1 MTKAVFVGI
10 DAGTT
15 GTTVSIY
22 DEVGND
28 VASGYHEYPCTYPRP
43 GWVEQDLEVVWR
55 GICAAS
61 LEATGRAALPA
72 EAYRSIGLSSQRGTF
87 GLLDADKKPLSESI
101 VWNDARATEQG
112 ERLAAEMGADAYQSH
127 TGMPLSPQWAAAKVA
142 WCKEKR
148 PDLFER
154 TRWIA
159 NGQEFFLHR
168 LGADDWSTDPA
179 SLTLNGM
186 MEIRKLDWSD
196 EVLRLCGIDRGLLP
210 PVGATATMAGRVSRD
225 ASLLTGFPAG
235 TPLCRGAGDQQC
247 AAIGSGVIR
256 QGMAEMTVGTS
267 AVMVAHVDSV
277 DRVKGKGLFL
287 GGHGVPHQ
295 WDLEGAAF
303 AIGACLRWWR
313 DMLGLT
319 ELVASQ
325 AMGVSPYSIMVDCAL
340 KSPAG
345 AKGLLFHP
353 FLAGQVTPYYDMA
366 AKGGFIGLGLH
377 HDRPTLIR
385 ALLEGCANE
394 MKAIVD
400 TFQRDMEGG
409 VTELRLTGGGTKSP
423 GFVRIMADVI
433 GQSVSVLKVRECT
446 SLGAAILG
454 AMGAGHFASADEAV
468 DAMVHIES
476 TVDPNAQLRDLY
488 DEQHA
493 LFRGSYEALAQG
505 AVYRNLQGFNE
516 RRV

>member
-22 DEVGND
+22 DETGTD
-28 VASGYHEYPCTYPRP
+28 IASGYQEYPCVYPRP

-61 LEATGRAALPA
+61 REATGKAGLPA
-72 EAYRSIGLSSQRGTF
+72 DAYKSIGLSSQRGTF
-87 GLLDADKKPLSESI
+87 GLLDADKQPLCNSI

-112 ERLAAEMGADAYQSH
+112 ESIAARMSPDQYQHH

-142 WCKEKR
+142 WVKEKA
-148 PDLFER
+148 PDIFAR

-159 NGQEFFLHR
+159 NGQEFFLGR
-168 LGADDWSTDPA
+168 LGADDWTTDPA

-196 EVLRLCGIDRGLLP
+196 EVLSLCGIDRSIVP
-210 PVGATATMAGRVSRD
+210 PVGQTAAMAGRVSRA
-225 ASLLTGFPAG
+225 ASELTGFPPG

-247 AAIGSGVIR
+247 AAIGSGVIK

-277 DRVKGKGLFL
+277 DRVQGKGLFL
-287 GGHGVPHQ
+287 GGHGVPNQ

-325 AMGVSPYSIMVDCAL
+325 ALGLSPYSIMVESAL
-340 KSPAG
+340 KSPPG
-345 AKGLLFHP
+345 ANGLVFHP

-366 AKGGFIGLGLH
+366 AKGGFIGIGLH
-377 HDRPTLIR
+377 HDRPALIR

-394 MKAIVD
+394 MRAIVD
-400 TFQRDMEGG
+400 TFQRDMVGG
-409 VTELRLTGGGTKSP
+409 VNELRLTGGGTKSP
-423 GFVRIMADVI
+423 GFVRIMSDVI
-433 GQSVSVLKVRECT
+433 GMPVSVLKVRECT
-446 SLGAAILG
+446 ALGAAILG
-454 AMGAGHFASADEAV
+454 AMGAGHFGSAAEAV

-476 TVDPNAQLRDLY
+476 TVDPNQQLRELY

-493 LFRGSYEALAQG
+493 LFRGSYESLAG
-505 AVYRNLQGFNE
+505 ASIYRKLQQFNE
-516 RRV
+516 RPA

>member
-1 MTKAVFVGI
+1 MAQAVFVGI

-22 DEVGND
+22 DGTGAD
-28 VASGYHEYPCTYPRP
+28 IASGYREYPCTYPRP

-61 LEATGRAALPA
+61 REATAKARLPA
-72 EAYRSIGLSSQRGTF
+72 EAYKSIGLSSQRGTF
-87 GLLDADKKPLSESI
+87 GLLDADRQPLCNSV

-112 ERLAAEMGADAYQSH
+112 ERFAAEMGGAAYQAH

-142 WCKEKR
+142 WMKEKV
-148 PDLFER
+148 PDIFER

-168 LGADDWSTDPA
+168 LGAEDWRTDPA

-196 EVLRLCGIDRGLLP
+196 EVLGLCGIDRSLLP
-210 PVGATATMAGRVSRD
+210 PVGSTAAMAGRVSRE
-225 ASLLTGFPAG
+225 ASALTGFPVG
-235 TPLCRGAGDQQC
+235 TPLSRGAGDQQC
-247 AAIGSGVIR
+247 AAIGAGVVR

-267 AVMVAHVDSV
+267 AVMVAHVD
-277 DRVKGKGLFL
+277 RVERVTGKGLFL
-287 GGHGVPHQ
+287 GGHGVPNQ

-325 AMGVSPYSIMVDCAL
+325 AMGMSPYSVMVESAM
-340 KSPAG
+340 KSPPG
-345 AKGLLFHP
+345 ANGLVFHP

-377 HDRPTLIR
+377 HDRPALIR
-385 ALLEGCANE
+385 SLLEGCANE
-394 MKAIVD
+394 MRAIVD
-400 TFQRDMEGG
+400 TFQRDMDGG
-409 VTELRLTGGGTKSP
+409 VNELRLTGGGTKSP

-433 GQSVSVLKVRECT
+433 GQQVAVMKVRECT
-446 SLGAAILG
+446 ALGAAILG
-454 AMGAGHFASADEAV
+454 AIGAGQFASVDEAV
-468 DAMVHIES
+468 TAMVHIES
-476 TVDPNAQLRDLY
+476 TVDPNTQLHDLY
-488 DEQHA
+488 QEQHGI
-493 LFRGSYEALAQG
+493 FRASYEALAQG
-505 AVYRNLQGFNE
+505 SIYRRLQKFNE
-516 RRV
+516 RAA